1 MGFTD
6 TYCCICGNSCHPVT
20 NDAVEYTFR
29 NNKNISNEQI
39 KNIIK
44 NTKWLNKCTLLLK
57 NNEIVHNCKE
67 GGSNQFFVST
77 KTGKN
82 YESINNYHNI
92 NIEQYYTKKIST
104 FIENIG
110 IFIHTNCWKFIKINY
125 NIKLKY
131 KDLPLKF
138 IKNDF
143 LILKEILPINYY
155 PVKKYWDQ
163 YFDYE
168 NMCLDNNDWIIENP
182 LLPNCDSKN
191 IKRIK
196 KIINQLKLS
205 QQLNRIGPSISAT
218 FYKTNDIKL
227 GNNNKFWK
235 ISNGKWVEIIDN
247 IVTEQIL
254 IKLIPDKITPLKM
267 KFINYIKK
275 LPQIGEVN
283 IEPLF
288 IENYFFNKKNKFIE
302 INFIGTENT
311 IAKLLNIG
319 KL

>member
-1 MGFTD
+1 MGCYD
-6 TYCCICGNSCHPVT
+6 TFCCICGNSCYQLT
-20 NDAVEYTFR
+20 NDVIEYKFY
-29 NNKNISNEQI
+29 NKNITSDRI
-39 KNIIK
+39 KKIMK

-57 NNEIVHNCKE
+57 NNEIVHNCIEISCNRVFK
-67 GGSNQFFVST
+67 ST
-77 KTGKN
+77 KTGKY
-82 YESINNYHNI
+82 YESINYYHNI
-92 NIEQYYTKKIST
+92 DIEQYYTKHVHNY
-104 FIENIG
+104 IENIG

-131 KDLPLKF
+131 KDLPIKF
-138 IKNDF
+138 IKKE
-143 LILKEILPINYY
+143 LLLLKEILPIDYN
-155 PVKKYWDQ
+155 PINKYWGQD
-163 YFDYE
+163 FDYE

-182 LLPNCDSKN
+182 LSPNCDPKN

-205 QQLNRIGPSISAT
+205 QQINRIGPSISAT

-235 ISNGKWVEIIDN
+235 ISNGKWVEITDN
-247 IVTEQIL
+247 VITENIL
-254 IKLIPDKITPLKM
+254 IKIIPGKIIPIKM
-267 KFINYIKK
+267 KFLNYIKK
-275 LPQIGEVN
+275 IPQIGEVN

-311 IAKLLNIG
+311 ITKLLNIG